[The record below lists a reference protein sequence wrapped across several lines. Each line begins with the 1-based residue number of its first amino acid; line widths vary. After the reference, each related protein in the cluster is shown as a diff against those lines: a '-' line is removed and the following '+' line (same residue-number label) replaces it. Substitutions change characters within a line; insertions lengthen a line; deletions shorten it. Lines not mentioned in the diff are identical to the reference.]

1 MYFEDNKETSIKK
14 EAKFIKERR
23 KRRSF
28 TAYGPVI
35 RNGTIFSK
43 KHATF

>member
-23 KRRSF
+23 KRSF

-35 RNGTIFSK
+35 RNGAKF
-43 KHATF
+43 